1 MSLTLTKSKEP
12 KRLFFRHIIRKV
24 FLEDWGLKLFALVIT
39 VGLWFGVTGLS
50 TPFSKRFQSV
60 PLNFS
65 ISNNSEII
73 NAPPQEVEIEVLG
86 DKRKVEQINKNDLV
100 ATLDLTEVLPGEY
113 SVSLLPGDNISVSQL
128 PLGVKLVLVQPS
140 RIPVNLEAVE
150 EKDVEVKVNA
160 DGEPAAGYE
169 IYTSNAVPPRI
180 RVRGPASFMKKLDF
194 VETDKIDLT
203 GKNGEFTAKQIPVT
217 VSNPKAAVLNTVV
230 DVYFRIGE
238 KRVERSFS
246 IPVFGLP
253 GKTASITIYGPKTVI
268 AKIRADAFKVEVS
281 KGDLGEEIPHLLLP
295 AELQDIVEVKKLTV
309 R

>member
-1 MSLTLTKSKEP
+1 MSLKITKSNEP

-24 FLEDWGLKLFALVIT
+24 FLEDWSLKLFALVIT
-39 VGLWFGVTGLS
+39 IGLWFGVTGLS
-50 TPFSKRFQSV
+50 SPFSKRFQSI

-65 ISNNSEII
+65 ISNNSEIT

-100 ATLDLTEVLPGEY
+100 ATLDLTEVVPGDY
-113 SVSLLPGDNISVSQL
+113 SVSLSPENIYVPLPQGI
-128 PLGVKLVLVQPS
+128 KLVLVQPS
-140 RIPVNLEAVE
+140 RIPVNIEAVE

-160 DGEPAAGYE
+160 GGEPAAGYE
-169 IYTSNAVPPRI
+169 IYNSNAMPPRI
-180 RVRGPASFMKKLDF
+180 RVRGPASFMRNLDF

-246 IPVFGLP
+246 IPVSGLP
-253 GKTASITIYGPKTVI
+253 GKMASFTIYGPKTVI
-268 AKIRADAFKVEVS
+268 AKIRADVFKVEVS
-281 KGDLGEEIPHLLLP
+281 KGDLGEEIPHLMLP
-295 AELQDIVEVKKLTV
+295 AELQDIVEVKKLTI